1 MWTLKSHGETFYVNH
16 VECNVPWS
24 TKETPDNP
32 STKGSIKVKEV
43 LLTIDP
49 DNNAILTK
57 LTIFDKVRL
66 RNQKMGITRIMF
78 EPHTEIHKALLA
90 NEFKH
95 GPLKRISAPC
105 TTVYI
110 VCDLLDKAE
119 TTFAALKYDFR
130 VLQPN
135 DSYYK
140 RYDEDGD
147 RISADYS
154 DPDTPYEYS

>member
-1 MWTLKSHGETFYVNH
+1 M
-16 VECNVPWS
+16 
-24 TKETPDNP
+24 
-32 STKGSIKVKEV
+32 
-43 LLTIDP
+43 
-49 DNNAILTK
+49 
-57 LTIFDKVRL
+57 
-66 RNQKMGITRIMF
+66 
-78 EPHTEIHKALLA
+78 
-90 NEFKH
+90 
-95 GPLKRISAPC
+95 KRISAPC
-105 TTVYI
+105 TTAYI

-119 TTFAALKYDFR
+119 ATFAALKYDFR